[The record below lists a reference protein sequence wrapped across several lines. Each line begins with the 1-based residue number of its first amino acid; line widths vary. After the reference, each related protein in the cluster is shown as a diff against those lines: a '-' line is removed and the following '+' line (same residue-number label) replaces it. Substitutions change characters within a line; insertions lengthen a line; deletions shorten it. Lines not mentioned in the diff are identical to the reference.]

1 MKYCAATNMV
11 IVEFDVEQKLYK
23 PILRVE
29 IPRSK
34 FTFDNA
40 VNKIISLNE
49 TYDLDYIYVDRGQ
62 GEYQVETLHKYGLNH
77 PETGLA
83 EKVKGVTFSDKIK
96 ITDPFTKEPSKKK
109 LKHWIVNNLQIL
121 FERGQIA
128 LPPDDRVMA
137 KQFFNYQVVSYSSN
151 GEPIYTDNDEHIIDA
166 VGLAIHGLLMHFSDI
181 CKVSVGRKIA
191 VVRNVMAD
199 QTKDFVPRRKPKM
212 SGLGGGVS
220 FGRYIGGPSSRRR
233 F

>member
-1 MKYCAATNMV
+1 VKYGAATNMV
-11 IVEFDVEQKLYK
+11 IVEFDVEKGIYK

-49 TYDLDYIYVDRGQ
+49 TYDLDYIYVDRGA
-62 GEYQVETLHKYGLNH
+62 GEYQVETLHKYGLEH

-83 EKVKGVTFSDKIK
+83 DKVKGVTFSDGVKI
-96 ITDPFTKEPSKKK
+96 IDPFTKEPSKKR

-128 LPPDDRVMA
+128 LPPDDKAMA
-137 KQFFNYQVVSYSSN
+137 RQFFNYRVVSYAAS
-151 GEPIYTDNDEHIIDA
+151 GEPVYSDEDEHIIDA
-166 VGLAIHGLLMHFSDI
+166 VGLAVHGLLMHFSDI
-181 CKVSVGRKIA
+181 CKVNVGRKIA
-191 VVRNVMAD
+191 VVKNVLAEP
-199 QTKDFVPRRKPKM
+199 TKSFVPKRRPKM
-212 SGLGGGVS
+212 GGVGGPS
-220 FGRYIGGPSSRRR
+220 TFGRYIGGPSPRRR